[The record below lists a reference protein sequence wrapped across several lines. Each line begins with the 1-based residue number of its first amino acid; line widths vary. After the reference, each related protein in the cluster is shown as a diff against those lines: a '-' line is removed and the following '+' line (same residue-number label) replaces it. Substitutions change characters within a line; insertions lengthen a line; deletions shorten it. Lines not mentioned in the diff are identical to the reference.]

1 MTITNSYLANIGY
14 VVNASTVGQ
23 TNWDFLFEIQEE
35 IDIEV
40 NLNGTILTLNTDY
53 TVFIDGTSGGTV
65 TLLATVTDQLV
76 VGATLYLTRD
86 LPATRVTSYASARK
100 FDPQTVDDDM
110 NRLTLLS
117 GQVQST
123 QDTLGMNFPQDYD
136 YINVSQFSKLPA
148 TWPDGYA
155 LVQTAGKLGVAA
167 IQSNSGDPLLRSQLS
182 VETPGQEGAKL
193 IGTTGQNVQEKLESL
208 PTIDDLANENRNTAP
223 TGSDLIGYS
232 NSSNL
237 NQSTVTNALE
247 NRPTNS
253 QLASI
258 DGAGSIGTTQGITV
272 QESLNVIKARVRTTE
287 LNRNGGNG
295 EISIAQ
301 DTNIISVT
309 RDSPGSYTVT
319 LARNVNT
326 NSIYLVNGVNSPRN
340 LTLDTITS
348 NVLTVVSRINE
359 TGVETDSMFA
369 LEIRD
374 YS

>member
-208 PTIDDLANENRNTAP
+208 PTIDDLANWEVVELTESTTYP
-223 TGSDLIGYS
+223 VLFLI
-232 NSSNL
+232 
-237 NQSTVTNALE
+237 
-247 NRPTNS
+247 
-253 QLASI
+253 
-258 DGAGSIGTTQGITV
+258 DK
-272 QESLNVIKARVRTTE
+272 IKT
-287 LNRNGGNG
+287 
-295 EISIAQ
+295 
-301 DTNIISVT
+301 
-309 RDSPGSYTVT
+309 
-319 LARNVNT
+319 
-326 NSIYLVNGVNSPRN
+326 
-340 LTLDTITS
+340 
-348 NVLTVVSRINE
+348 
-359 TGVETDSMFA
+359 
-369 LEIRD
+369 
-374 YS
+374 